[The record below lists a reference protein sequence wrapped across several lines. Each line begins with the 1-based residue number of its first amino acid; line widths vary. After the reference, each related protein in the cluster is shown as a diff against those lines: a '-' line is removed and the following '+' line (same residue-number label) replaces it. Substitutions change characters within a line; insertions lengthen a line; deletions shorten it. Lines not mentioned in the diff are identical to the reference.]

1 MFLMADMGG
10 TNIRFAVFNG
20 QRTIALTYYKCA
32 DFSTFSDV
40 IKAYREKI
48 GKLPPSF
55 ILAVPGPSAQTKY
68 AFVNNPWRFSVS
80 DLKKEFSFKSIH
92 IVNDFEAAA
101 MAIPFLTSKDVVQ
114 VKSGKALP
122 TFPKL
127 IIGAGTGLGVGILLP
142 LAKGKYK
149 AVPSEGGHI
158 TLCDT
163 NAQENKIKQFVMEKY
178 GRASAEHFISGL
190 GLKNIYQA
198 LTGNIETPENII
210 ERAVNGDNS
219 CRQAMLQMFAFW
231 GDVTGDLALTI
242 GAFGG
247 IYLTGGIIRI
257 DGVFDLFKQSKFL
270 ERFECKGR
278 HTRLMQNIPVK
289 VIAQKDTVFRG
300 LKSIGLS

>member
-1 MFLMADMGG
+1 M
-10 TNIRFAVFNG
+10 
-20 QRTIALTYYKCA
+20 
-32 DFSTFSDV
+32 
-40 IKAYREKI
+40 
-48 GKLPPSF
+48 
-55 ILAVPGPSAQTKY
+55 
-68 AFVNNPWRFSVS
+68 
-80 DLKKEFSFKSIH
+80 
-92 IVNDFEAAA
+92 
-101 MAIPFLTSKDVVQ
+101 
-114 VKSGKALP
+114 
-122 TFPKL
+122 
-127 IIGAGTGLGVGILLP
+127 GVGILLP

-178 GRASAEHFISGL
+178 GRASAERFISGL

-300 LKSIGLS
+300 LKSICLS